1 MTGDITTDTLD
12 FKRLIGDIM
21 KKFVYTT
28 FQVDSLP
35 FEPQGKPRN
44 TRAGSLSLL
53 QWIFLTQE
61 LNQGLL
67 HCRWIPYQ
75 LRYQESPKV
84 KVAQSCLTLHDLKD
98 HTFHRILQARIQEWV
113 AFPFSR
119 GSSQPKDRPQVSHI
133 TGGLFMS

>member
-1 MTGDITTDTLD
+1 
-12 FKRLIGDIM
+12 M
-21 KKFVYTT
+21 KKFVYTA

-44 TRAGSLSLL
+44 TGVGSLSLL
-53 QWIFLTQE
+53 QWIFPTQE

-75 LRYQESPKV
+75 LSYQGSPRV
-84 KVAQSCLTLHDLKD
+84 KVAQSCPTLCVPKD
-98 HTFHRILQARIQEWV
+98 YTVHRVLQARIQEWA

-119 GSSQPKDRPQVSHI
+119 GSSQPRDRPQVSHI
-133 TGGLFMS
+133 TGGFFTS

>member
-12 FKRLIGDIM
+12 CKRLIGDIM

-44 TRAGSLSLL
+44 TRVGSLSLL

-75 LRYQESPKV
+75 LSYQESPKV
-84 KVAQSCLTLHDLKD
+84 KVAQSCLTLCDPKD
-98 HTFHRILQARIQEWV
+98 YTFPRILQARIQEWV

-133 TGGLFMS
+133 TGGLFTS